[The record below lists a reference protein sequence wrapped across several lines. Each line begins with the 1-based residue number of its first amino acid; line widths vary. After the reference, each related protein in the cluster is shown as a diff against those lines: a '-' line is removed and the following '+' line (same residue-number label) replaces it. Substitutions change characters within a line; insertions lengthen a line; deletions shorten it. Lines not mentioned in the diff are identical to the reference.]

1 MSFKAKDLHYGMSV
15 NTTIRKFELIILTD
29 DTQPAFLR
37 RMRGELAGD
46 GSGRHEQPVP
56 RNKRMKKDDDEDDA
70 PAYVLEDTN
79 QSMTKAE
86 YEAMVAGKDGE
97 AGDDASKEGEDAS
110 KATESAQ
117 NKDKIVEVG
126 KATKKRKVA
135 KVIGEE
141 KEEESIE
148 SKEPEKKVVK
158 KAKKKGK
165 PVKLS
170 FGDE

>member
-1 MSFKAKDLHYGMSV
+1 MVRLHAMLLLLL
-15 NTTIRKFELIILTD
+15 RADCLPD

-56 RNKRMKKDDDEDDA
+56 RNKRMKKEDDEDDA
-70 PAYVLEDTN
+70 PTYVLEDTN

-86 YEAMVAGKDGE
+86 YEAMVAGKDAE
-97 AGDDASKEGEDAS
+97 AGDDATKEGGDAS
-110 KATESAQ
+110 KTNEPAQ
-117 NKDKIVEVG
+117 AKDKIAEVG

-141 KEEESIE
+141 KDEETKEST
-148 SKEPEKKVVK
+148 EPEKKVVK